1 MTLLV
6 SAMLFDLDGVL
17 ADSTASVY
25 RAWTTWANRVGL
37 EPAELLPKVHGR
49 RAIDTIRAVRPEV
62 DPQVELDY
70 LIGLE
75 TTDNDDVVPIPGA
88 RELLSALPPD
98 AWAVVTSGIEA
109 VATARL
115 VAAGIPLPRVMVS
128 AESVS
133 RGKPDP
139 EGYLRGAALLG
150 VPPELCV
157 VVEDAP
163 AGAAAARTAG
173 MRLLALTTTHEAEEL
188 EPADLL
194 VPDLSHV
201 IVGVIERTGD
211 WNASDARLEI
221 SVRR

>member
-17 ADSTASVY
+17 ADSTASVF
-25 RAWTTWANRVGL
+25 RAWSTWANRVGL

-62 DPQVELDY
+62 DAQVELDY

-75 TTDNDDVVPIPGA
+75 TTDNEDVVAIPGA
-88 RELLSALPPD
+88 RELLSTLPPD

-115 VAAGIPLPRVMVS
+115 TAAGIALPRVMIS
-128 AESVS
+128 AASVS

-139 EGYLRGAALLG
+139 EGYLKGAQELG
-150 VPPELCV
+150 VSPDQCV

-163 AGAAAARTAG
+163 AGAAAARVAS
-173 MRLLALTTTHEAEEL
+173 MRLLALTTTHSAKEL
-188 EPADLL
+188 EPADIV

-201 IVGVIERTGD
+201 TVSVIERTGD
-211 WNASDARLEI
+211 WNPADARLEI
-221 SVRR
+221 RARR

>member
-1 MTLLV
+1 MTLLA
-6 SAMLFDLDGVL
+6 SAFLFDLDGVL
-17 ADSTASVY
+17 ADSTASVF

-49 RAIDTIRAVRPEV
+49 RAIDTIRAVRPDV
-62 DPQVELDY
+62 DADAELDF

-75 TTDNDDVVPIPGA
+75 TTDNHDVVPIPGA
-88 RELLSALPPD
+88 RELLSALPID

-115 VAAGIPLPRVMVS
+115 VAAGVPLPRVMIS

-139 EGYLRGAALLG
+139 EGYVRGAKELG
-150 VPPELCV
+150 VAPELCV

-173 MRLLALTTTHEAEEL
+173 MRLLALTTTHGAEEL
-188 EPADLL
+188 EPADLI
-194 VPDLSHV
+194 VADLSFV
-201 IVGVIERTGD
+201 RLTELGGNGRSNGRG
-211 WNASDARLEI
+211 ARFEI
-221 SVRR
+221 RARR

>member
-1 MTLLV
+1 MTLLA
-6 SAMLFDLDGVL
+6 SAFLFDLDGVL
-17 ADSTASVY
+17 ADSTASVF
-25 RAWTTWANRVGL
+25 RAWTTWAHRVGL

-62 DPQVELDY
+62 DAQEELDF

-75 TTDNDDVVPIPGA
+75 TTDNHDVVPIPGA
-88 RELLSALPPD
+88 RELLSALPID
-98 AWAVVTSGIEA
+98 AWAVVTSGIKA

-115 VAAGIPLPRVMVS
+115 VAAGVPLPHVMIS

-139 EGYLRGAALLG
+139 EGYLRGAKELG

-173 MRLLALTTTHEAEEL
+173 MRLLALTTTHGAEEL
-188 EPADLL
+188 EPADLV
-194 VPDLSHV
+194 VPDLSFV
-201 IVGVIERTGD
+201 SLTEIGGIGSSSGRG
-211 WNASDARLEI
+211 ARFEI
-221 SVRR
+221 SARR

>member
-49 RAIDTIRAVRPEV
+49 RAIDTIRAVRPDV
-62 DPQVELDY
+62 DAQTELDY

-75 TTDNDDVVPIPGA
+75 TTDNHDVVPIPGA

-98 AWAVVTSGIEA
+98 SWAVVTSGIEA
-109 VATARL
+109 VANARL

-128 AESVS
+128 AGSVS

-139 EGYLRGAALLG
+139 EGYLRGAKELG
-150 VPPELCV
+150 VPPESCV

-173 MRLLALTTTHEAEEL
+173 MRLLALTTTHEAAEL
-188 EPADLL
+188 EPADL
-194 VPDLSHV
+194 VVADLSQV
-201 IVGVIERTGD
+201 IVSVIERTGD
-211 WNASDARLEI
+211 WNPSDARLEI
-221 SVRR
+221 SVRS